1 MTDSE
6 KEQAQNFMK
15 KCKNQKFYSTGK
27 SPPEDG
33 ISKSWMNSV
42 IKSPEPLTLKLESLD
57 NLDSLKEYLKSK
69 PEVLT
74 NIKKALKNYC
84 AHLKSQGAV
93 STCNKPSNDPPFPKS
108 KFCQNLYNYFQH

>member
-33 ISKSWMNSV
+33 KSKSWMNSV

-57 NLDSLKEYLKSK
+57 NLDSLREYLKSK
-69 PEVLT
+69 PEVLA
-74 NIKKALKNYC
+74 NIKTALKNYC

-93 STCNKPSNDPPFPKS
+93 STCEKPSNDPPFPQS
-108 KFCQNLYNYFQH
+108 KFSARI